1 MKHQLMFIGLLATLH
16 GNAQQNTVTTGGNA
30 TGAGGSVSYSIGQI
44 DYTST
49 SDANGTISQGLQQAY
64 EIYSLTID
72 ELFSSLEIN
81 LFPNPITDFVHL
93 TFGEMSQKEVL
104 NYQLT
109 DASGR
114 LIQTASIQEKDTQ
127 ISVQDLEPASYFLTV
142 LVSNKPAK
150 TFTLIK
156 NH

>member
-1 MKHQLMFIGLLATLH
+1 MKKPLMFVGLFTTLL
-16 GNAQQNTVTTGGNA
+16 GNAQQNTLATGGNVSNA
-30 TGAGGSVSYSIGQI
+30 QGSVSYSIGQI

-49 SDANGTISQGLQQAY
+49 SNANGTISQGLQQAY
-64 EIYSLTID
+64 EIYPLSVD

-81 LFPNPITDFVHL
+81 LFPNPATNFIHL
-93 TFGEMSQKEVL
+93 TFGDISQTELL

-109 DASGR
+109 DARGR
-114 LIQTASIQEKDTQ
+114 LIQSASIQERDTE
-127 ISVQDLEPASYFLTV
+127 ISVQELEPASYFLTV

>member
-1 MKHQLMFIGLLATLH
+1 MKHHLMFIGLFTTLL

-30 TGAGGSVSYSIGQI
+30 SGAEGSVSYSIGQI

-49 SDANGTISQGLQQAY
+49 SNLNGTVSQGLQQPY
-64 EIYSLTID
+64 EIYPLKVD

-81 LFPNPITDFVHL
+81 LFPNPATDFIHL
-93 TFGEMSQKEVL
+93 TFGDISQTEIL

-114 LIQTASIQEKDTQ
+114 LIQSASIQEKDTE